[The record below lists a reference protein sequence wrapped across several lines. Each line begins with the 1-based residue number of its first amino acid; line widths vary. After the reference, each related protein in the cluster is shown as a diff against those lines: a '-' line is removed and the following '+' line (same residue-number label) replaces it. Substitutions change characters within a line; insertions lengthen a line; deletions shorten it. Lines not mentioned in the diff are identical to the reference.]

1 LAAARSGSIVS
12 IEKKL
17 DDIRRRIDEV
27 DRELI
32 RLISD
37 RASLAAEIAD
47 IKKEAGADVS
57 FYRPER
63 EAEVLQRV
71 IASNKGPLSD
81 SEMARLF
88 RELMS
93 ACLALEQVLKI
104 AYLGPEGTFTHS
116 AAMKHFGQSVDTV
129 ACPGID
135 QVFRRVQS
143 GECHYGVV
151 PIENSIE
158 GVVNHTLD
166 LLINFNLKI
175 TGEVEMKIHQHLMR
189 KTGSW
194 EDIERVYSH
203 QHSLAQC
210 RNWLEN
216 RLPGVERIP
225 ATSNAEAARLAG
237 RDERSAA
244 IAGEPAADLYR
255 LHILERNVEDEP
267 DNSTRFLIIGESDTL
282 PGGNDKTSLLF
293 SMPSRPGSLLRM
305 LACFADNNVNMTRIE
320 SRPSRKG
327 LWEYIFFL
335 DIDGHRLDANVASA
349 IQQLESEASIVK
361 ILGSYP
367 KAVL

>member
-1 LAAARSGSIVS
+1 MSTD
-12 IEKKL
+12 KKL
-17 DDIRRRIDEV
+17 NQIRKRIDEV
-27 DRELI
+27 DQELI

-37 RASLAAEIAD
+37 RAALATKIAE
-47 IKKEAGADVS
+47 IKKETGKDTA

-71 IASNKGPLSD
+71 IAMNKGPLSD
-81 SEMARLF
+81 VELGHLF

-116 AAMKHFGQSVDTV
+116 AALKHFGHSVETV
-129 ACPGID
+129 TCTGID
-135 QVFRRVQS
+135 QVFRQVQS
-143 GECHYGVV
+143 GSCNYGVV

-175 TGEVEMKIHQHLMR
+175 AGEVELNIHQHLMR
-189 KTGSW
+189 KTDSR
-194 EDIERVYSH
+194 DNIERIYSH

-210 RNWLEN
+210 RNWLDNHFPE
-216 RLPGVERIP
+216 VQRIP
-225 ATSNAEAARLAG
+225 ANSNAEAARLAG
-237 RDERSAA
+237 SDEHAAA
-244 IAGEPAADLYR
+244 IAGEPAAELYQ
-255 LHILERNVEDEP
+255 LYILERNIEDEP
-267 DNSTRFLIIGESDTL
+267 DNSTRFLVIGESDAL

-293 SMPSRPGSLLRM
+293 SMPSRPGSLLQM
-305 LACFADNNVNMTRIE
+305 LTCFADNNVNMTRIE

-335 DIDGHRLDANVASA
+335 DIDGHRLDTNVAAA
-349 IQQLESEASIVK
+349 IQRLETEASMVK